1 MQDFNLNM
9 DSIKNFFKN
18 LSYEQLLKV
27 VIIIVAGFI
36 IIRLLRALLMR
47 TVFKRANKQNQMMIR
62 KLINYSGFIL
72 LLIIILSELGIS
84 LTALLGAAGIL
95 GIAFGVAS
103 QKSLG
108 NIISGFF
115 MVTEKSFEIGDVITV
130 GDKTGVVHSVE
141 LLSIM
146 LKTFDNLLIRI
157 PNETL
162 ISTDIINI
170 TRFPIRR
177 MDLSVSVSYKSD
189 LNLVMKTLR
198 RIGAENPYCLD
209 EPAPFLMISSFDD
222 SGISLRFGVWFDK
235 TQYIDTRNSIMNTI
249 IEEFRRLNIEIPFP
263 QVTINHPAAE
273 TSEDDEK
280 ISPVT

>member
-1 MQDFNLNM
+1 ML
-9 DSIKNFFKN
+9 
-18 LSYEQLLKV
+18 V
-27 VIIIVAGFI
+27 G
-36 IIRLLRALLMR
+36 
-47 TVFKRANKQNQMMIR
+47 
-62 KLINYSGFIL
+62 KLVNYLGFIL
-72 LLIIILSELGIS
+72 VLIVVLSELGIS

-95 GIAFGVAS
+95 GLAIGVAS

-130 GDKTGVVHSVE
+130 GDKTGIVYSVE

-177 MDLSVSVSYKSD
+177 MDIVVSVAYKSD
-189 LNLVMKTLR
+189 LDLVLRTLQK
-198 RIGAENPYCLD
+198 IGEENIFCLD
-209 EPAPFLMISSFDD
+209 EPAPFLLIKSFDD
-222 SGISLRFGVWFDK
+222 SGISVKFGVWFDK
-235 TQYIDTRNSIMNTI
+235 SQYIDTRNSIMKEI
-249 IEEFRRLNIEIPFP
+249 HEGFRKMSIEIPFP
-263 QVTINHPAAE
+263 QVTVNYPVPQ
-273 TSEDDEK
+273 EDEGGEK
-280 ISPVT
+280 